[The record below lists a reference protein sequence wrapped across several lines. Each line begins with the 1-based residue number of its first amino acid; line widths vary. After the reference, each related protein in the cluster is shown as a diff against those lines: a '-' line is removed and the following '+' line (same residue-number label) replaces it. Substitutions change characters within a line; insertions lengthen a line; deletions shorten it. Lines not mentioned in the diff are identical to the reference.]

1 MELHQQ
7 AASVCN
13 KESLAEF
20 VAALRRD
27 LEKNPSQW
35 ENVTLNQFLVAMES
49 WIGDMDQYYK
59 NTGQEP
65 PCNPTWKTFADILCA
80 SRIYE

>member
-7 AASVCN
+7 AASVGT
-13 KESLAEF
+13 KESLVEF
-20 VAALRRD
+20 VAALRQD
-27 LEKNPSQW
+27 LENNPSHW
-35 ENVTLNQFLVAMES
+35 ENVTLDQFLTAMES
-49 WIGDMDQYYK
+49 WIADMDQYYK

-65 PCNPTWKTFADILCA
+65 PANPTWKTFADILYA